1 MWANC
6 SLVTVT
12 EEILHGKLHF
22 LCIALTFNKTYLN
35 LQKVS
40 RDFAFVNNTRLCFL
54 NKTSTQ
60 LLNSETMI
68 LEIIFRILRSTH
80 RRCSV
85 KKGVLGNFAKSTG
98 KHLCQSL
105 FFNKVKA
112 LRPATL
118 VKERLWHWC
127 FLVSFGKFS
136 KKTFL
141 RNTSGQL
148 LMNFIT
154 IKNTDMGRRKITN
167 LLSLSFFQWILHYCS
182 LSRS

>member
-1 MWANC
+1 MENFIFC
-6 SLVTVT
+6 
-12 EEILHGKLHF
+12 
-22 LCIALTFNKTYLN
+22 ALLLPSIKHI

-80 RRCSV
+80 QRYSV

-105 FFNKVKA
+105 FFNKVKG

-118 VKERLWHWC
+118 VKERLWYWC

-141 RNTSGQL
+141 RNTYGQL

-167 LLSLSFFQWILHYCS
+167 LLSLSFFQWILQYCS

>member
-1 MWANC
+1 MENFIFCALLLPSIKHILSFKKYRAILP
-6 SLVTVT
+6 SLTT
-12 EEILHGKLHF
+12 
-22 LCIALTFNKTYLN
+22 
-35 LQKVS
+35 Q
-40 RDFAFVNNTRLCFL
+40 DFCFV

-85 KKGVLGNFAKSTG
+85 KKGVIGNFAKSTG

-105 FFNKVKA
+105 FFNKVTG

-118 VKERLWHWC
+118 FKERLWHWL
-127 FLVSFGKFS
+127 FFVSFGKFPR
-136 KKTFL
+136 KAFL
-141 RNTSGQL
+141 QNTSGRL

-154 IKNTDMGRRKITN
+154 IKNRDMGRQTIMN
-167 LLSLSFFQWILHYCS
+167 LLSLSFFQWIL
-182 LSRS
+182 

>member
-1 MWANC
+1 MENFIFCALLLPSIKHILSFKKYRAILP
-6 SLVTVT
+6 SLTT
-12 EEILHGKLHF
+12 
-22 LCIALTFNKTYLN
+22 
-35 LQKVS
+35 Q
-40 RDFAFVNNTRLCFL
+40 DFCFV

-80 RRCSV
+80 RRYSV

-105 FFNKVKA
+105 FFNKVKG

-118 VKERLWHWC
+118 VKERLWYWC

-141 RNTSGQL
+141 RNTCGQL

-167 LLSLSFFQWILHYCS
+167 LLSLSFFQ
-182 LSRS
+182 

>member
-1 MWANC
+1 MENFIFC
-6 SLVTVT
+6 
-12 EEILHGKLHF
+12 
-22 LCIALTFNKTYLN
+22 ALLLPSIKHI

-85 KKGVLGNFAKSTG
+85 KKGVIGNFAKSTG

-105 FFNKVKA
+105 FFNKVTG

-118 VKERLWHWC
+118 FKERLWHWL
-127 FLVSFGKFS
+127 FFVSFGKFPR
-136 KKTFL
+136 KAFL
-141 RNTSGQL
+141 QNTSGRL

-154 IKNTDMGRRKITN
+154 IKNRDMGRQTIMN
-167 LLSLSFFQWILHYCS
+167 LLSLSFFQ
-182 LSRS
+182 